1 MMEDNDFQ
9 TKFKLN
15 NVRVTHGSH
24 AVSIAQH
31 REFQADGSDIV
42 FIHEIAILPKNSH
55 DWVILNFDNNL
66 DSLIETLQNVR
77 DIIETRKDVEND

>member
-15 NVRVTHGSH
+15 NVRLTHGSH
-24 AVSIAQH
+24 VVSIAQH
-31 REFQADGSDIV
+31 SEFQADDNDIV
-42 FIHEIAILPKNSH
+42 IIQEVAILPKNSH
-55 DWVILNFDNNL
+55 DWVILSYDNNL

-77 DIIETRKDVEND
+77 NTIETRKDVEND